1 MRDMVA
7 ICLIFIKSL
16 MPKFFKMLNIVLF
29 GPPGAGKGT
38 QSEKIIDKYD
48 LVHISTGEL
57 FRRHIGEGTP
67 LGKLAQE
74 YIDDGNLVPDEVV
87 VRMVAAKI
95 EAQPDARGFI
105 FDGFPRTVD
114 QAKEL
119 DVMLEKI
126 GLKITLMLALE
137 VHDEELRARL
147 RLRGKISGRADD
159 QTDEKINNRINIY
172 KKETIPVIEYYR
184 KQSKYRGVNGVGNV
198 DEIFNHICM
207 AIDLVK

>member
-1 MRDMVA
+1 
-7 ICLIFIKSL
+7 
-16 MPKFFKMLNIVLF
+16 MLNIVLF

-48 LVHISTGEL
+48 LVHISTGDL
-57 FRRHIGEGTP
+57 FRKHIGEGTP
-67 LGKLAQE
+67 LGRLAQE

-87 VRMVAAKI
+87 IKMVEVKIASDPEAK
-95 EAQPDARGFI
+95 GFI

-114 QAKEL
+114 QAGAL
-119 DVMLEKI
+119 DEMLEKR
-126 GLKITLMLALE
+126 GLRIRIMLALE
-137 VHDEELRARL
+137 VNDNELRTRL
-147 RLRGKISGRADD
+147 RLRGKTSGRADD

-172 KKETIPVIEYYR
+172 KRETLPVIEYYK